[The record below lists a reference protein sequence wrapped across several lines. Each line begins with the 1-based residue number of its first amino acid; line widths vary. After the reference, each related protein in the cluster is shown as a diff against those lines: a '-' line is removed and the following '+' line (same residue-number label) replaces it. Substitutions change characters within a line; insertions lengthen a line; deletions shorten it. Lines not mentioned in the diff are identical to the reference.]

1 MNEQKETGLKWLNL
15 DAIHQHSR
23 LDFNCEDA
31 ELLQMGMAA
40 EQAILDL
47 TRRTYANFIDTYGR
61 IPDPIFNA
69 SLLLVQSLYKNRDA
83 EDLRDSKEIAFGF
96 SFLVKNYMYL
106 AGGTPLEVER
116 DGLLDKLTV
125 VQTEFDFDFGEIENP
140 SDELAEAYDTQR
152 RDMAAL
158 YNRYAFIKNPTSY
171 ICLKFREAIAKAK
184 TDCDDIINQ
193 ANE

>member
-1 MNEQKETGLKWLNL
+1 MNEQKENGLKWLNL

-83 EDLRDSKEIAFGF
+83 EDQRDSKEIAFGF

-171 ICLKFREAIAKAK
+171 ICQKFREAIAKAK